1 MTTATPYGH
10 ATLRPWI
17 LSGWNCGATHMKSEG
32 NKGSGFIEVNQ
43 SGGLRKAE
51 TKAKSRTEKQ
61 AFINGL
67 KPVWYV
73 YKVGA

>member
-1 MTTATPYGH
+1 MTTATPFGH
-10 ATLRPWI
+10 ASLRPWI
-17 LSGWNCGATHMKSEG
+17 LSGWICGATDMRSEG
-32 NKGSGFIEVNQ
+32 NEGFGFIEVNQ

-61 AFINGL
+61 ALINGF

>member
-1 MTTATPYGH
+1 
-10 ATLRPWI
+10 
-17 LSGWNCGATHMKSEG
+17 MKSEG
-32 NKGSGFIEVNQ
+32 NEGSGFIEVNQ

-61 AFINGL
+61 EPARDDGHAQVPAYTQQAFISGL

>member
-1 MTTATPYGH
+1 
-10 ATLRPWI
+10 
-17 LSGWNCGATHMKSEG
+17 MKSEG

-61 AFINGL
+61 ALINGF